1 MLLVRYVALVAL
13 VVWIGAMAGALF
25 PDLFARPLWLASG
38 CGAVIVVCLF
48 VMKFVGPPPRAFV
61 PRAAITVLM
70 LLLVGASILLRTAPA
85 TLLAL
90 NLALGLVLLFWYVR
104 E

>member
-13 VVWIGAMAGALF
+13 VVWIGAMAVVLF
-25 PDLFARPLWLASG
+25 ADLFARPLWLASA

-48 VMKFVGPPPRAFV
+48 VMKFVGPPPRAFI
-61 PRAAITVLM
+61 PRTAITVLM
-70 LLLVGASILLRTAPA
+70 LVLVGASIVLRTAPA
-85 TLLAL
+85 TLLVI
-90 NLALGLVLLFWYVR
+90 NLALGLVLLAWYVR

>member
-13 VVWIGAMAGALF
+13 VVWIGAMAGVLF
-25 PDLFARPLWLASG
+25 PGVFARPLWLASG
-38 CGAVIVVCLF
+38 CGAVIIVCLF

-61 PRAAITVLM
+61 PRAAITALM
-70 LLLVGASILLRTAPA
+70 LLLMAASIVLRTASP
-85 TLLAL
+85 TLLTV
-90 NLALGLVLLFWYVR
+90 NLALGLMLLFWYVR

>member
-13 VVWIGAMAGALF
+13 VVWIGAMAAVLF
-25 PDLFARPLWLASG
+25 ADLFARPLWLASA

-48 VMKFVGPPPRAFV
+48 VMKFVGPPPRAFI
-61 PRAAITVLM
+61 PRTAITVLM
-70 LLLVGASILLRTAPA
+70 LVLVGASIVLRTAPV
-85 TLLAL
+85 TLLAI
-90 NLALGLVLLFWYVR
+90 NLALGLVLLAWYVR

>member
-1 MLLVRYVALVAL
+1 MPVVRYVALVAL
-13 VVWIGAMAGALF
+13 VLWIGAMAGALF
-25 PDLFARPLWLASG
+25 ADIFARPLWLASA

-48 VMKFVGPPPRAFV
+48 VMKFVGPPPRGFV

-70 LLLVGASILLRTAPA
+70 LLLMSASLVLRAASASLLMI
-85 TLLAL
+85 
-90 NLALGLVLLFWYVR
+90 NLALGLVLLVWYVR

>member
-13 VVWIGAMAGALF
+13 VVWIGAMAGVLL
-25 PDLFARPLWLASG
+25 PGVFARPLWLASG
-38 CGAVIVVCLF
+38 CGAVIIVCLF

-61 PRAAITVLM
+61 PRAAITALM
-70 LLLVGASILLRTAPA
+70 LLLMAAAIVLRTASA
-85 TLLAL
+85 TLLTV
-90 NLALGLVLLFWYVR
+90 NLALGLMLLFWYVR